1 MRKKIVLA
9 LVLSAA
15 LAVLFLAGC
24 GSGASDENYREGLP
38 AWADEAAV
46 TGQAQEIIDLVNAR
60 DFDEVAARWDDE
72 NATAEKLE
80 QGLGGALDQFGAFVG
95 FADAKYGQSEPG
107 GRSAVTVIQRAD
119 YENQKAQFNVSF
131 YEDGSLAGLY
141 VYKVE
146 G

>member
-1 MRKKIVLA
+1 MKKRMLA
-9 LVLSAA
+9 AAALMAA
-15 LAVLFLAGC
+15 LAVLCLAGC
-24 GSGASDENYREGLP
+24 GSSASDENYREGLP

-46 TGQAQEIIDLVNAR
+46 TEQAREIIELVNAR
-60 DFDEVAARWDDE
+60 DFDEVAARWDDG
-72 NATAEKLE
+72 KLE
-80 QGLGGALDQFGAFVG
+80 QGLGGALDQFGSFEG
-95 FADAKYGQSEPG
+95 FADVRYGQSEPG
-107 GRSAVTVIQRAD
+107 GRSAATVVQRAD

>member
-1 MRKKIVLA
+1 MKKRMLAAAVL
-9 LVLSAA
+9 VAA
-15 LAVLFLAGC
+15 LAVLCLAGC
-24 GSGASDENYREGLP
+24 GSSASDENYREGLP
-38 AWADEAAV
+38 AWADEAA
-46 TGQAQEIIDLVNAR
+46 
-60 DFDEVAARWDDE
+60 
-72 NATAEKLE
+72 EKLE
-80 QGLGGALDQFGAFVG
+80 QGLGGALDQFGAFEG
-95 FADAKYGQSEPG
+95 FTDVKYGQSAPA